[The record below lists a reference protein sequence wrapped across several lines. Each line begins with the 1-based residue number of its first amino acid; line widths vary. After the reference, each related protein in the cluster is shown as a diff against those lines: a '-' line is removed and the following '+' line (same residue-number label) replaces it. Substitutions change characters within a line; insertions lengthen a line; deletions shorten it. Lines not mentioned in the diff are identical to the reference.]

1 MWLLSVASGARRV
14 AESAK
19 LTATDTHPF
28 WVPELGKWIEAG
40 DLKPTQT
47 LRTSAGIHVQ
57 ITAVTHYTKRQQTY
71 DLTVDDVHTYY
82 VLAGAT
88 PVLVHNCGGSQPG
101 HSDLCRC
108 DPEIP
113 RSEVVLDAGSFEQAR
128 NQALDTVGPIDTG
141 SWQRRQGTME
151 SAVDTFGRDTGFTAT
166 RGGEYRSF
174 RLDTDD
180 RIGPHINVMTGKGAS
195 VRKWAIRFPGG
206 SGGIST
212 WLRRNV

>member
-1 MWLLSVASGARRV
+1 MVTGVRNF
-14 AESAK
+14 
-19 LTATDTHPF
+19 H
-28 WVPELGKWIEAG
+28 
-40 DLKPTQT
+40 QC
-47 LRTSAGIHVQ
+47 Q
-57 ITAVTHYTKRQQTY
+57 VTH
-71 DLTVDDVHTYY
+71 DLTVGNLHTYY
-82 VLAGAT
+82 VLAGAA

-108 DPEIP
+108 DPEKP

-128 NQALDTVGPIDTG
+128 NQALDTVGPIATG

-166 RGGEYRSF
+166 NGGEYRSF
-174 RLDTDD
+174 RLDADD

-206 SGGIST
+206 IGGIST